1 MDLLASVAPAFDE
14 RALQTEDQHFIIHSM
29 THQGLASDED
39 ENEERQRGLLAKD
52 ESRGI
57 ESMDSRKND
66 MAATL
71 EGSREAFWVDSYYG
85 GFTNTAP
92 RFAKCPRPAPDLEAL
107 AGSTDT
113 QPGAPSHGM
122 HAVRP
127 PHALKARALIDPD
140 GTCILHL
147 TPGAENQVL
156 GSPCATGPSGT
167 VGHQFTSC
175 QSDLASGLHDAEKR
189 AILSNGGSTIG
200 LSLFGCVIDYM
211 VPSFCSTAAADTRR
225 HTHTH
230 TRTHPFACTQVP
242 GGPAHLS
249 NRLDKGDEVVE
260 VDGQPVDAS
269 NVVGLLVGSDLAGSK
284 VQIRVRKHDSGKLR
298 DVELI
303 RVPMSWL
310 ATVVA
315 LFKKLTLLKQN
326 GYNNRGFEMTSYPP
340 GQATTLSLVDEI
352 VALVSLIQIENH
364 NHGIE
369 TKHEFNRLYQDM
381 RSRLCEAYDMI
392 EDLKKQLTEAR
403 TSGVVNRHDRHAMGD
418 ADLAQSQ
425 LEEVQTLRRR
435 VSDIE
440 CGLSADLADTQA
452 LLSDAHKQ
460 LGHTQGAFLFS
471 REDKRVVWVGEEGAY
486 ADIFSIQNVIL
497 RACER
502 NVMHR
507 CTQTISCM
515 VR

>member
-1 MDLLASVAPAFDE
+1 
-14 RALQTEDQHFIIHSM
+14 
-29 THQGLASDED
+29 
-39 ENEERQRGLLAKD
+39 
-52 ESRGI
+52 
-57 ESMDSRKND
+57 
-66 MAATL
+66 
-71 EGSREAFWVDSYYG
+71 
-85 GFTNTAP
+85 
-92 RFAKCPRPAPDLEAL
+92 
-107 AGSTDT
+107 
-113 QPGAPSHGM
+113 
-122 HAVRP
+122 
-127 PHALKARALIDPD
+127 
-140 GTCILHL
+140 
-147 TPGAENQVL
+147 
-156 GSPCATGPSGT
+156 
-167 VGHQFTSC
+167 
-175 QSDLASGLHDAEKR
+175 
-189 AILSNGGSTIG
+189 
-200 LSLFGCVIDYM
+200 
-211 VPSFCSTAAADTRR
+211 
-225 HTHTH
+225 
-230 TRTHPFACTQVP
+230 
-242 GGPAHLS
+242 
-249 NRLDKGDEVVE
+249 VE

-440 CGLSADLADTQA
+440 CGLSADLADTRA

-460 LGHTQGAFLFS
+460 LGHTQGAP
-471 REDKRVVWVGEEGAY
+471 RKDKRVVWVGGEGAY
-486 ADIFSIQNVIL
+486 ADIFRVEC
-497 RACER
+497 ACER
-502 NVMHR
+502 ACVRNVCI
-507 CTQTISCM
+507 CTDAPKKRFRVWC
-515 VR
+515 VRLRGFI